1 MSACGLFPATG
12 NRRPELPH
20 HLKPASP
27 RAPQPDIAAASMPL
41 PLPYKLTFD
50 LGQEPNRL
58 FNPQKLT
65 SVPAFLPYG
74 FTVPLHDPQ
83 FGFRM
88 PFQALPVKTHR

>member
-1 MSACGLFPATG
+1 
-12 NRRPELPH
+12 
-20 HLKPASP
+20 
-27 RAPQPDIAAASMPL
+27 MPL

-74 FTVPLHDPQ
+74 FTVSLHDPQ

-88 PFQALPVKTHR
+88 PFQALPVKTHRWHSPLYPGRLLIPGLQATPFPQTLTLTIPLTVRGS